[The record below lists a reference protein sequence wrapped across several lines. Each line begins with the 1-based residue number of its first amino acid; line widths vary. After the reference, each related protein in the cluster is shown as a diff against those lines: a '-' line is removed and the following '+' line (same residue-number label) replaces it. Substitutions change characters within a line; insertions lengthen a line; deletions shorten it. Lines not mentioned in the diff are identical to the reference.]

1 MFQTCSLTSLGI
13 FTWIGNE
20 LFEEIRVQNG
30 LRQGCTMAPVLFNLY
45 TCLIFERWTQRV
57 AALGGVGVELFYKF
71 DQQLFRSTRNGNNS
85 HLTDCQFA
93 EDVIIMAPTRTGAKL
108 ALQAYMDTASAFGMT
123 VHLQKTKLMVVGH
136 AVTDEEKAPILIGD

>member
-1 MFQTCSLTSLGI
+1 
-13 FTWIGNE
+13 
-20 LFEEIRVQNG
+20 
-30 LRQGCTMAPVLFNLY
+30 MAPVLFNLY
-45 TCLIFERWTQRV
+45 TCLIFERWTQTV

-71 DQQLFRSTRNGNNS
+71 DQQLFRSTRNGSNS

-93 EDVIIMAPTRTGAKL
+93 EDVVIMAPTRAGAEL

-123 VHLQKTKLMVVGH
+123 VRLQKTKLMVVGH